1 MKRSATIKFKTM
13 SELQILL
20 VEDNEGDILLTLEAF
35 KELKV
40 SNTVAVVRDG
50 AEAIEFLKKE
60 GQYTNSVI
68 PNLIL
73 LDINMPR
80 LNGIEVL
87 EFIKSNEK
95 LKKIPVVM
103 LTTSSA
109 ESDIAACYEKSANC
123 FITKPM
129 DFNRFLDIIQSIES
143 FWFNV
148 AQLPKTAA

>member
-1 MKRSATIKFKTM
+1 MNEI
-13 SELQILL
+13 QILL

-40 SNTVAVVRDG
+40 KSKVDVVKDG
-50 AEAIEFLKKE
+50 AEAIEFLKRQ
-60 GQYTNSVI
+60 GQYAGSSA
-68 PNLIL
+68 PHLIL

-87 EFIKSNEK
+87 DFIKNDAK

-109 ESDIAACYEKSANC
+109 ESDITACYEKSANC
-123 FITKPM
+123 FITKPL
-129 DFNRFLDIIQSIES
+129 DFDSFVDVVQSIEL
-143 FWFNV
+143 FWFRV

>member
-1 MKRSATIKFKTM
+1 MN
-13 SELQILL
+13 ELQILL

-40 SNTVAVVRDG
+40 NNKVEVVRDG
-50 AEAIEFLKKE
+50 AEAIEFLKNE
-60 GQYTNSVI
+60 GQYSNSTI

-73 LDINMPR
+73 LDINMPKM
-80 LNGIEVL
+80 NGIEVL
-87 EFIKSNEK
+87 EFIKNNDR

-103 LTTSSA
+103 LTTSCS
-109 ESDIAACYEKSANC
+109 ETDIAACYERAANC

-129 DFNRFLDIIQSIES
+129 DFNKFLDIVQSIES

>member
-1 MKRSATIKFKTM
+1 MK
-13 SELQILL
+13 ELQILL

-60 GQYTNSVI
+60 GQFINCVM

-87 EFIKSNEK
+87 DFIKKDEK

-103 LTTSSA
+103 LTTSSSDA
-109 ESDIAACYEKSANC
+109 DIAACYERSANC

-129 DFNRFLDIIQSIES
+129 DFEKFLDIVQSIES

-148 AQLPKTAA
+148 AQLPRTAA